1 MTSYCGRSRANYVI
15 NSNCEKCD
23 DRGQMM
29 LQTTQTR
36 LIDHRYPVTAN
47 TRSHVHFNTFGAK
60 NLYRYILHEKD
71 YQFCGC

>member
-1 MTSYCGRSRANYVI
+1 
-15 NSNCEKCD
+15 
-23 DRGQMM
+23 M